1 MFKIKNDFELN
12 RNLNNSDFYLNN
24 NNNNKIFTSK
34 INQFSKGIL
43 YKNNNIFNITNNNN
57 FNKTGYKKSSSQ
69 PKLFSLLDINDK
81 ITNSKT
87 TDLPEQYK
95 RYSPEQIKQL
105 YKTSYKNNFFNNTNN
120 NNNSILNETY
130 NIKMKKN
137 FSGDLKINNNNN
149 NNNKLLLNNSSPE
162 IISNNNN
169 NTNNNNNNNKKYDYS
184 KLCSRRKRLYKPFW
198 FEGFKPNNN
207 LFNKNKDSNI
217 PYGLKCIEYQIKNG
231 IKENNNYIKISNIP
245 KININN
251 NNNNNNNNNTKTE
264 RLIHIQDYLREKM
277 YKSDIFHQ
285 KSQEKNQKS
294 TINNTNKINNSD
306 IFNIKNNN
314 IENNKINNE
323 LKYTS
328 SRESKSEWKPKNLM
342 PTLLNHS
349 SSKFHILNQSI
360 KNISKTKDEII
371 NECKNK
377 YNNVNYCNKQKS
389 LCEYIDLTRV
399 SSSNINI
406 DYHKA
411 LKMNKKTFNV
421 HNNICSQFYDIFGS
435 YKSLCDKPF
444 VNKNKNKNNFIMSV
458 NNNYNNN

>member
-1 MFKIKNDFELN
+1 MFKIKNDFDLN
-12 RNLNNSDFYLNN
+12 HNLNNSDFIN
-24 NNNNKIFTSK
+24 NNNNKIFASK
-34 INQFSKGIL
+34 LNSISKGIL
-43 YKNNNIFNITNNNN
+43 YKNNNIFNNNN

-87 TDLPEQYK
+87 TDLPAQYK
-95 RYSPEQIKQL
+95 RYSEEQIKQL
-105 YKTSYKNNFFNNTNN
+105 YKTSYKNNFNNNNNNNNNTNNNNKNNTNNN

-137 FSGDLKINNNNN
+137 FSGDLKTNNNNN
-149 NNNKLLLNNSSPE
+149 YLLLNNSSPE
-162 IISNNNN
+162 IIS
-169 NTNNNNNNNKKYDYS
+169 NNNNNNKKYDYS

-207 LFNKNKDSNI
+207 LFNKHKDANF

-231 IKENNNYIKISNIP
+231 IKENKNYIKISNIP
-245 KININN
+245 KINL
-251 NNNNNNNNNTKTE
+251 NNNNNNTKTE
-264 RLIHIQDYLREKM
+264 RLIHIKDYLREKM

-285 KSQEKNQKS
+285 KTPEKQPN
-294 TINNTNKINNSD
+294 NNTNKIIFNNSD
-306 IFNIKNNN
+306 IFNIKNN

-371 NECKNK
+371 NECKNN

-411 LKMNKKTFNV
+411 LKMNKKTFNIN
-421 HNNICSQFYDIFGS
+421 NNICSQFYDIFGS
-435 YKSLCDKPF
+435 YKSLCEKPF
-444 VNKNKNKNNFIMSV
+444 VNKNKNKNNFIMNV
-458 NNNYNNN
+458 NNNYNNKNI